1 MDNSFKKACET
12 FAAVSLGIEDDNIK
26 LLMWKELLSKLS
38 DKSERNETEDLFEN
52 IKKNIEKLD
61 NIVQSD
67 ENAEKKELK
76 VKTITEI
83 INESDPKQEDASFEI
98 NENDNSSED
107 KIENNTV
114 NNSHEGT
121 ENIENIENIENNEK
135 NINAENTENNED
147 NKNDNNKNDNNKDD
161 NKNDDEDGFEIDDEL
176 EWDNDT
182 DKKGKTEEE
191 TETEVVVESKE
202 VEKTT
207 EETKKDLNKEMK
219 EWTNN
224 PIKYIRNT
232 IREFPSPIGWN
243 FVTGVT
249 SKRAGKLKKAF
260 GSDRAVFFKGAD
272 LKDGKCYFIDKEG
285 NIAGYPDE
293 FKEFLEKQHKL
304 STVDEAHLKLINISN
319 VEELGKTMKIVPF
332 LKGYSYVED
341 TPPNRVKSENLPE
354 EFVTDTDIWEREKEY
369 ALKYSKYYDCMIG
382 VIDYENENIIN
393 RELTAEEKEFRDECT
408 GSSEQQRM
416 NSFLEM
422 YDRNTI
428 VDMLDNL
435 IIKFPNILSYITL
448 ITNDDELR
456 SKYLPNTA
464 TMFKGH
470 PTHLFGRRDDTVPS
484 DVADTSMATREALD
498 IDSWRKILCYI
509 TKRAGDISFIYPEV
523 INNVTEY

>member
-1 MDNSFKKACET
+1 MYNSFKKACET
-12 FAAVSLGIEDDNIK
+12 FAAVSVGIEDDNIK

-38 DKSERNETEDLFEN
+38 SNNEEKETEDLFEN
-52 IKKNIEKLD
+52 LKENIDKLGNITSTDTFSQKNEESENNIVLDNENIEK
-61 NIVQSD
+61 
-67 ENAEKKELK
+67 E
-76 VKTITEI
+76 VKTVTEEI
-83 INESDPKQEDASFEI
+83 KESGSKQEDASFEI
-98 NENDNSSED
+98 NGND
-107 KIENNTV
+107 KP
-114 NNSHEGT
+114 
-121 ENIENIENIENNEK
+121 ENIEENNKVNDNQNEMENIKNNE
-135 NINAENTENNED
+135 ENTENSEDSNEG
-147 NKNDNNKNDNNKDD
+147 
-161 NKNDDEDGFEIDDEL
+161 GFEIDDEL

-182 DKKGKTEEE
+182 EEKKP
-191 TETEVVVESKE
+191 
-202 VEKTT
+202 
-207 EETKKDLNKEMK
+207 ETKEISTVTEAEELKDSTEKKDINKQMK

-224 PIKYIRNT
+224 TTKYINDS
-232 IREFPSPIGWN
+232 IREFPSPVGWN
-243 FVTGVT
+243 FFTGVI

-260 GSDRAVFFKGAD
+260 GSDRAVFFNGAD

-285 NIAGYPDE
+285 SIAGYPDE
-293 FKEFLEKQHKL
+293 FKEFLEKQHRL

-319 VEELGKTMKIVPF
+319 VEELGKTMKIIPF

-382 VIDYENENIIN
+382 IIDYENENIIN
-393 RELTAEEKEFRDECT
+393 RELTDEEKEFRDECT

-435 IIKFPNILSYITL
+435 IIKFPNLLSHIAL
-448 ITNDDELR
+448 IVEDDELR
-456 SKYLPNTA
+456 SKYLPDTA

-484 DVADTSMATREALD
+484 NVADTSMATREALD
-498 IDSWRKILCYI
+498 VDSWRKILCYI

>member
-1 MDNSFKKACET
+1 MDNGFKKACET
-12 FAAVSLGIEDDNIK
+12 FATVSLGIEDDNIK

-38 DKSERNETEDLFEN
+38 DKSEKNETEELFEN
-52 IKKNIEKLD
+52 IKKNIEKLGNITSND
-61 NIVQSD
+61 TFLRKDEESENNIVSD
-67 ENAEKKELK
+67 NENTENIETVEK
-76 VKTITEI
+76 TEEI
-83 INESDPKQEDASFEI
+83 KESDPKQEDASFEM
-98 NENDNSSED
+98 NENNNSSEEV
-107 KIENNTV
+107 KENNTV
-114 NNSHEGT
+114 NDSQEDV
-121 ENIENIENIENNEK
+121 ENT
-135 NINAENTENNED
+135 ENTENNED
-147 NKNDNNKNDNNKDD
+147 NDKGK
-161 NKNDDEDGFEIDDEL
+161 FEIDDEL

-182 DKKGKTEEE
+182 EDKKGETEKK
-191 TETEVVVESKE
+191 TETEVVVEK

-207 EETKKDLNKEMK
+207 EETKEDLNKEMK

-224 PIKYIRNT
+224 PTKYIKNT
-232 IREFPSPIGWN
+232 IREFPSPVGWN
-243 FVTGVT
+243 FFTGVI

-319 VEELGKTMKIVPF
+319 VEELGKTMKIIPF

-341 TPPNRVKSENLPE
+341 TPPNRVKSETLPE
-354 EFVTDTDIWEREKEY
+354 EFVTDNEVWEREKEY

-382 VIDYENENIIN
+382 TIDYENKNVIN
-393 RELTAEEKEFRDECT
+393 RKLTDEELEFRDECF

-416 NSFLEM
+416 THFLEM

-435 IIKFPNILSYITL
+435 IIKFPNLLSHITL
-448 ITNDDELR
+448 ITNDDEVR
-456 SKYLPNTA
+456 EKYLPNTA

-498 IDSWRKILCYI
+498 VDSWRKILCYI

>member
-38 DKSERNETEDLFEN
+38 DKSERNETEDLFKN

-61 NIVQSD
+61 NIIQSD

-76 VKTITEI
+76 VKTITEEI
-83 INESDPKQEDASFEI
+83 KESDPKQEDASFEI
-98 NENDNSSED
+98 NENDNNSED
-107 KIENNTV
+107 EIENNTV
-114 NNSHEGT
+114 NDSQEDT
-121 ENIENIENIENNEK
+121 ENIENIENNEE
-135 NINAENTENNED
+135 NIDAENVKNNENN
-147 NKNDNNKNDNNKDD
+147 NKDNNKDD
-161 NKNDDEDGFEIDDEL
+161 NKNDDEKGFEIDDEL

-182 DKKGKTEEE
+182 EDKKGETEKK
-191 TETEVVVESKE
+191 TETEVVVESE
-202 VEKTT
+202 NVEKTT
-207 EETKKDLNKEMK
+207 EETKEDLNKEMK

-354 EFVTDTDIWEREKEY
+354 EFVTDMDIWEREKEY

-393 RELTAEEKEFRDECT
+393 RELTDEEKEFRDECT

-435 IIKFPNILSYITL
+435 IIKFPNLLSHVAL
-448 ITNDDELR
+448 ITNDDEVR
-456 SKYLPNTA
+456 EKYLPNTA

-498 IDSWRKILCYI
+498 VDSWRKILCYI

>member
-1 MDNSFKKACET
+1 MDNGFKKACET

-38 DKSERNETEDLFEN
+38 DKREKEETEDLFEN

-61 NIVQSD
+61 NIVQSE
-67 ENAEKKELK
+67 ENSDNTEKSE
-76 VKTITEI
+76 VKTITELI
-83 INESDPKQEDASFEI
+83 KESDPNQEDASFEI
-98 NENDNSSED
+98 NENDNCSEN
-107 KIENNTV
+107 KKENNTV
-114 NNSHEGT
+114 NDSQEST
-121 ENIENIENIENNEK
+121 ENI
-135 NINAENTENNED
+135 ENTENNED
-147 NKNDNNKNDNNKDD
+147 NKG
-161 NKNDDEDGFEIDDEL
+161 GFEIDDEL

-182 DKKGKTEEE
+182 EDKKRE
-191 TETEVVVESKE
+191 TEKKTEVVIELKE

-207 EETKKDLNKEMK
+207 EETKEDLNKEMK

-224 PIKYIRNT
+224 TTKYINDS
-232 IREFPSPIGWN
+232 IREFPFPIGWN
-243 FVTGVT
+243 FFTGVI

-285 NIAGYPDE
+285 SIAGYPDE
-293 FKEFLEKQHKL
+293 FKEFLEKQHRL

-319 VEELGKTMKIVPF
+319 VEELGKTMKIIPF

-382 VIDYENENIIN
+382 IIDYENENIIN
-393 RELTAEEKEFRDECT
+393 RELTDEEKEFRDECT

-435 IIKFPNILSYITL
+435 IIKFPNLLSHITL

-456 SKYLPNTA
+456 EKYLPNTA

-470 PTHLFGRRDDTVPS
+470 PAHLFGRRDDTVPS

-498 IDSWRKILCYI
+498 VDSWRKILCYI

>member
-38 DKSERNETEDLFEN
+38 DKSEINETEDLFEN

-67 ENAEKKELK
+67 ENSKSTEKPEM
-76 VKTITEI
+76 KTITEEI
-83 INESDPKQEDASFEI
+83 KESDPKQEDASVEI
-98 NENDNSSED
+98 NKKNKISED
-107 KIENNTV
+107 KIENNTNDTV
-114 NNSHEGT
+114 DDTQNNT
-121 ENIENIENIENNEK
+121 ENIENIENIENNEE
-135 NINAENTENNED
+135 NVDVENTENNEE
-147 NKNDNNKNDNNKDD
+147 NNKDD
-161 NKNDDEDGFEIDDEL
+161 NKNDNDGGFEIDDEL

-182 DKKGKTEEE
+182 DKKEETTI
-191 TETEVVVESKE
+191 TETEVEAKSE
-202 VEKTT
+202 ELQEKT
-207 EETKKDLNKEMK
+207 EDLNKEMK

-224 PIKYIRNT
+224 PIKYIKNT

-260 GSDRAVFFKGAD
+260 GSDKAVFFKGED

-285 NIAGYPDE
+285 SIAGYPDE
-293 FKEFLEKQHKL
+293 FKEFLEKQYRL
-304 STVDEAHLKLINISN
+304 SSVDEAHLKLINISN

-354 EFVTDTDIWEREKEY
+354 EFVTDMDIWEREKEY

-382 VIDYENENIIN
+382 TIDYENENVIN
-393 RELTAEEKEFRDECT
+393 RELSEEEKEFSNECC

-416 NSFLEM
+416 THYLQM

-435 IIKFPNILSYITL
+435 IIKFPNLLSYITL

-498 IDSWRKILCYI
+498 VDSWRKILCYI
-509 TKRAGDISFIYPEV
+509 TKRAGDIFFIYPEV

>member
-1 MDNSFKKACET
+1 MDNGFKKACET
-12 FAAVSLGIEDDNIK
+12 FAVVSLGIEDDNIK

-67 ENAEKKELK
+67 ENAEKKELE
-76 VKTITEI
+76 VKTIKEI
-83 INESDPKQEDASFEI
+83 IKESDPKQEDASFEI
-98 NENDNSSED
+98 NENDNSSEN
-107 KIENNTV
+107 KKENNTV
-114 NNSHEGT
+114 NDSQED
-121 ENIENIENIENNEK
+121 IENIENIENNEE
-135 NINAENTENNED
+135 NIDVENIE
-147 NKNDNNKNDNNKDD
+147 NNKDD

-191 TETEVVVESKE
+191 TETEVIVESEK

-341 TPPNRVKSENLPE
+341 TPPNRVKNENLPE
-354 EFVTDTDIWEREKEY
+354 EFVTDMDIWEREKEY

-393 RELTAEEKEFRDECT
+393 RELTDEEKEFRDECT

-435 IIKFPNILSYITL
+435 IIKFPNLLSYITL

-498 IDSWRKILCYI
+498 VDSWRKILCYI

>member
-67 ENAEKKELK
+67 ENTETKELE

-83 INESDPKQEDASFEI
+83 IKESDPKQEDASFEI

-107 KIENNTV
+107 EIENNTV
-114 NNSHEGT
+114 NDSQEDT
-121 ENIENIENIENNEK
+121 ENIENNEE
-135 NINAENTENNED
+135 NIDAENVKNNE
-147 NKNDNNKNDNNKDD
+147 NNNKDD
-161 NKNDDEDGFEIDDEL
+161 NKDDNEDGFEIDDEL

-182 DKKGKTEEE
+182 DKKEETTI
-191 TETEVVVESKE
+191 TETEVEAKSEELK
-202 VEKTT
+202 EKT
-207 EETKKDLNKEMK
+207 EDLNKEMK

-260 GSDRAVFFKGAD
+260 NSDRAVFFKGAD

-285 NIAGYPDE
+285 SIAGYPDE

-304 STVDEAHLKLINISN
+304 STVDEAYLKLINISN

-354 EFVTDTDIWEREKEY
+354 EFVTDMDIWEREKEY

-393 RELTAEEKEFRDECT
+393 RELTDEEKEFRDECT

-435 IIKFPNILSYITL
+435 IIKFPNLLSHVAL
-448 ITNDDELR
+448 ITNDDEVR
-456 SKYLPNTA
+456 EKYLPNTA

-498 IDSWRKILCYI
+498 VDSWRKILCYI

>member
-1 MDNSFKKACET
+1 MDNGFKKACET
-12 FAAVSLGIEDDNIK
+12 FAVVSLGIEDDNIK

-38 DKSERNETEDLFEN
+38 DKNEKNETEELFEN
-52 IKKNIEKLD
+52 IKKNIEKLGNITSND
-61 NIVQSD
+61 TFLRKDEESENNIVSD
-67 ENAEKKELK
+67 NENTENIETVEK
-76 VKTITEI
+76 TEEI
-83 INESDPKQEDASFEI
+83 KESDPKQEDASFEI
-98 NENDNSSED
+98 NENDKSSEN
-107 KIENNTV
+107 KKENNTV
-114 NNSHEGT
+114 NNSQEGV
-121 ENIENIENIENNEK
+121 ENT
-135 NINAENTENNED
+135 ENTENNED
-147 NKNDNNKNDNNKDD
+147 NDKGK
-161 NKNDDEDGFEIDDEL
+161 FEIDDEL

-182 DKKGKTEEE
+182 EDKKGETAQE
-191 TETEVVVESKE
+191 TETEVVVEK

-207 EETKKDLNKEMK
+207 EETKEDLNKEIK

-224 PIKYIRNT
+224 PTKYIKNT
-232 IREFPSPIGWN
+232 IREFPSPVGWN
-243 FVTGVT
+243 FFTGVI

-285 NIAGYPDE
+285 KIAGYPDE

-304 STVDEAHLKLINISN
+304 STVDESHLKLINISN

-332 LKGYSYVED
+332 VKGYSYVED
-341 TPPNRVKSENLPE
+341 TPPNRVKNENLPE
-354 EFVTDTDIWEREKEY
+354 EFVTDMDIWEREKEY

-393 RELTAEEKEFRDECT
+393 RELTDEEKEFRDECT

-435 IIKFPNILSYITL
+435 IIKFPNLLSYITL

-498 IDSWRKILCYI
+498 VDSWRKILCYI

>member
-1 MDNSFKKACET
+1 MYNSFKKACET
-12 FAAVSLGIEDDNIK
+12 FAAVSVGIEDDNIK
-26 LLMWKELLSKLS
+26 LLMWKELLSKLAS
-38 DKSERNETEDLFEN
+38 NNEEKETEDLFEN
-52 IKKNIEKLD
+52 LKENIDKLGNITSTDTFLQKNEESENNIVLDNENIEK
-61 NIVQSD
+61 
-67 ENAEKKELK
+67 EEKTVTEEIKE
-76 VKTITEI
+76 
-83 INESDPKQEDASFEI
+83 SGSKQEDASFEI
-98 NENDNSSED
+98 NGNDNP
-107 KIENNTV
+107 
-114 NNSHEGT
+114 
-121 ENIENIENIENNEK
+121 ENIEENNKVNDNQNEMENIKNNE
-135 NINAENTENNED
+135 ENTENSEDGNEG
-147 NKNDNNKNDNNKDD
+147 
-161 NKNDDEDGFEIDDEL
+161 GFEIDDEL

-182 DKKGKTEEE
+182 EEKKPETEEISTV
-191 TETEVVVESKE
+191 TEAEELKDSTE
-202 VEKTT
+202 
-207 EETKKDLNKEMK
+207 KKDINKQMK

-224 PIKYIRNT
+224 TTKYINDS
-232 IREFPSPIGWN
+232 IREFPSPVGWN
-243 FVTGVT
+243 FFTGVI

-260 GSDRAVFFKGAD
+260 GSDRAVFFNGAD

-285 NIAGYPDE
+285 SIAGYPDE
-293 FKEFLEKQHKL
+293 FKEFLEKQHRL

-319 VEELGKTMKIVPF
+319 VEELGKTMKIIPF

-382 VIDYENENIIN
+382 TINYENENIIN
-393 RELTAEEKEFRDECT
+393 RELTDEEKEFRDECF

-416 NSFLEM
+416 THFLEM

-435 IIKFPNILSYITL
+435 IIKFPNLLSYISL
-448 ITNDDELR
+448 IVEDDELR
-456 SKYLPNTA
+456 SKYLPDTA

-470 PTHLFGRRDDTVPS
+470 PTHLFGRRDDSVPS

-498 IDSWRKILCYI
+498 VDSWRKILCYI

>member
-1 MDNSFKKACET
+1 MDNGFKKACET

-38 DKSERNETEDLFEN
+38 DKSEKEETEDLFEN
-52 IKKNIEKLD
+52 IKKNIEKLGNITSND
-61 NIVQSD
+61 TFLQKDEKDEKSENNIVSD
-67 ENAEKKELK
+67 NENTETFEKIE
-76 VKTITEI
+76 EI
-83 INESDPKQEDASFEI
+83 KESDPKQEDASFEI
-98 NENDNSSED
+98 NKNDDSFDEE
-107 KIENNTV
+107 KENNTV
-114 NNSHEGT
+114 NNSHEG
-121 ENIENIENIENNEK
+121 
-135 NINAENTENNED
+135 AENTVNKENNED
-147 NKNDNNKNDNNKDD
+147 NNKG
-161 NKNDDEDGFEIDDEL
+161 EFEIDDEL

-182 DKKGKTEEE
+182 EDKKGE
-191 TETEVVVESKE
+191 TSQETEVVVESKE

-207 EETKKDLNKEMK
+207 EETKEDLNKEMK

-224 PIKYIRNT
+224 TTKYIKDS

-243 FVTGVT
+243 FFTGVI

-285 NIAGYPDE
+285 SIAGYPDE
-293 FKEFLEKQHKL
+293 FKEFLEKQHRL

-319 VEELGKTMKIVPF
+319 VEELGKTMKIIPF

-341 TPPNRVKSENLPE
+341 TPPKRVKSENLPE

-382 VIDYENENIIN
+382 TIDYENENIIN
-393 RELTAEEKEFRDECT
+393 RELTDEEKEFRDECF

-416 NSFLEM
+416 THFLEM

-435 IIKFPNILSYITL
+435 IIKFPNLLSHITL

-456 SKYLPNTA
+456 EKYLPNTA

-470 PTHLFGRRDDTVPS
+470 PAHLFGRRDDTVPS

-498 IDSWRKILCYI
+498 VDSWRKILCYI

>member
-1 MDNSFKKACET
+1 MDNGFKKACET

-38 DKSERNETEDLFEN
+38 DTSEKNETEDLFEN

-61 NIVQSD
+61 NIVQSE
-67 ENAEKKELK
+67 ENSDNIEKSE
-76 VKTITEI
+76 VKTITELI
-83 INESDPKQEDASFEI
+83 KESDPKQEDASFEI
-98 NENDNSSED
+98 NKNDNTSEN
-107 KIENNTV
+107 KKENNTA
-114 NNSHEGT
+114 NDSQEST
-121 ENIENIENIENNEK
+121 ENI
-135 NINAENTENNED
+135 ENTENNED
-147 NKNDNNKNDNNKDD
+147 NKGK
-161 NKNDDEDGFEIDDEL
+161 FEIDDEL

-182 DKKGKTEEE
+182 EDKKG
-191 TETEVVVESKE
+191 ETEVVVESKE

-207 EETKKDLNKEMK
+207 EETKEDLNKEMK

-224 PIKYIRNT
+224 TTKYIKDS

-243 FVTGVT
+243 FFTGVI

-285 NIAGYPDE
+285 SIAGYPDE
-293 FKEFLEKQHKL
+293 FKEFLEKQHRL

-319 VEELGKTMKIVPF
+319 VEELGKTMKIIPF

-382 VIDYENENIIN
+382 IIDYENENIIN
-393 RELTAEEKEFRDECT
+393 RELTDEEKEFRDECT

-428 VDMLDNL
+428 VDILDNL
-435 IIKFPNILSYITL
+435 IIKFPNLLSYITL
-448 ITNDDELR
+448 IVEDDELR

-470 PTHLFGRRDDTVPS
+470 PAHLFGRRDDTVPS

-498 IDSWRKILCYI
+498 VDSWRKILCYI